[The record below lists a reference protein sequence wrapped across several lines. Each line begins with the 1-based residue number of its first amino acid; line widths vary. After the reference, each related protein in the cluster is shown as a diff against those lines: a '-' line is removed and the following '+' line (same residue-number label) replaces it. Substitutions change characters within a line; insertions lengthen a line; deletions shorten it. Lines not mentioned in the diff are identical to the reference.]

1 LHYYSPA
8 GLVVVLAFVAKVLPK
23 SFVSF
28 LFENSMFPESF
39 DEALERIQEGKCSF
53 STLEGARVAADTGKA
68 RIVSRRRLSAW

>member
-1 LHYYSPA
+1 
-8 GLVVVLAFVAKVLPK
+8 
-23 SFVSF
+23 
-28 LFENSMFPESF
+28 MFPESF